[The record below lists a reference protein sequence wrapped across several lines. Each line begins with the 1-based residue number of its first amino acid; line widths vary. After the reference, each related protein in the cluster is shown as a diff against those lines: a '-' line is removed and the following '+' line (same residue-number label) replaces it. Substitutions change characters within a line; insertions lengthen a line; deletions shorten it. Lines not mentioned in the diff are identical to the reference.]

1 MKKIIAIFIMI
12 FICCVMFI
20 GCNKQN
26 QTLTIYETTTVNEL
40 DGRFKVIADDNLG
53 TGYCNVIVDNETGV
67 MYLFRGSM
75 NRGGLTVMV
84 DADGNPLIYSGDV
97 DNG

>member
-1 MKKIIAIFIMI
+1 MRKIIAIFMMI
-12 FICCVMFI
+12 LICCMMFI
-20 GCNKQN
+20 GCSKQN
-26 QTLTIYETTTVNEL
+26 QTPIINETTTTNEL
-40 DGRFKVIADDNLG
+40 ADRFKVITDDNLG